1 MRIRAGTSGWSY
13 KEWKGFFYPEKLA
26 AKDMLRYYAERFPS
40 VEVNN
45 TFYRMPNP
53 ESLQAWAAE
62 VPDDFR
68 FVLKAPQRITHIGRL
83 KGVEDAVK
91 FLLRTAGAMGEKLGP
106 FLVQLPP
113 NFRKDVP
120 RLRDFLALLESPT
133 RAGFEFRHSSWHDD
147 EVYAALRERGAA
159 WCVADTG
166 EPDDPPFLATADWGY
181 LRLRRVEY
189 TEADLAA
196 WAERV
201 GKQAWSD
208 VYVFFKHEEAGTG
221 PRLAA
226 RFLELCG
233 VRPGAAPS
241 TNGRT
246 SSDSDSQT

>member
-13 KEWKGFFYPEKLA
+13 KEWKGYFYPKKLA

-53 ESLQAWAAE
+53 ESLQAWTAE
-62 VPDDFR
+62 VPDGFR
-68 FVLKAPQRITHIGRL
+68 FVLKAPHRITHIGRL

-91 FLLRTAGAMGEKLGP
+91 FLLRTASAMGEKLGP

-120 RLRDFLALLESPT
+120 RLRDFLALLESPA
-133 RAGFEFRHSSWHDD
+133 RAAFEFRHSSWHDD

-166 EPDDPPFLATADWGY
+166 EPDDPPFLAT
-181 LRLRRVEY
+181 R
-189 TEADLAA
+189 
-196 WAERV
+196 
-201 GKQAWSD
+201 S
-208 VYVFFKHEEAGTG
+208 EEHTS
-221 PRLAA
+221 
-226 RFLELCG
+226 ELQ
-233 VRPGAAPS
+233 
-241 TNGRT
+241 
-246 SSDSDSQT
+246 SQFHLVC